1 MFENQ
6 NYILKN
12 PEDNNYTPC
21 ENQPFVG
28 FQYPAFKNPHKK
40 NKQDKEIQR
49 MDDAKSNPNILIAGF
64 LLPTVKNRFDVPNE
78 RFLPRLGFESPSQK
92 SKVKKSNTF
101 FLAKSC
107 A

>member
-1 MFENQ
+1 
-6 NYILKN
+6 
-12 PEDNNYTPC
+12 
-21 ENQPFVG
+21 
-28 FQYPAFKNPHKK
+28 
-40 NKQDKEIQR
+40 
-49 MDDAKSNPNILIAGF
+49 MDHAKSNPDILIAGF

-101 FLAKSC
+101 LLAKSC

>member
-40 NKQDKEIQR
+40 KKKKY

-64 LLPTVKNRFDVPNE
+64 LLPSVKNRFDVPNE
-78 RFLPRLGFESPSQK
+78 RFLSPLVGVWIAK
-92 SKVKKSNTF
+92 SEKQTQRVKHF

>member
-1 MFENQ
+1 VFENH
-6 NYILKN
+6 NYI
-12 PEDNNYTPC
+12 C

-28 FQYPAFKNPHKK
+28 FQYPAFKNPQKK
-40 NKQDKEIQR
+40 DEQKIQY
-49 MDDAKSNPNILIAGF
+49 MDMDHAKSNPNILIAGF
-64 LLPTVKNRFDVPNE
+64 LPPTVKNRFDVPNE

-101 FLAKSC
+101 LLAKSC

>member
-1 MFENQ
+1 
-6 NYILKN
+6 
-12 PEDNNYTPC
+12 
-21 ENQPFVG
+21 
-28 FQYPAFKNPHKK
+28 
-40 NKQDKEIQR
+40 
-49 MDDAKSNPNILIAGF
+49 MDDAKSNPNILIAGS